1 MSAALMATAAV
12 MGLAGLPHCAGMCG
26 AGCAAA
32 ARLCQPARPALGV
45 AGLLL
50 GRLIAYALAG
60 AFAATLVTGLQ
71 TLSEGTGWLRPI
83 WVGLQLFL
91 LVIGL
96 GLLLRGRL
104 PPSIEAWV
112 ESFGRR
118 PQEASLARRV
128 HLPGELKA
136 TAIGLLWPAIPCGLL
151 HAALLV
157 AAVASG
163 PLEGAGVML
172 AFGLTSSLGLLVGP
186 AVWLRWLP
194 AALRRAAGQDEP
206 GRLALRLAGAT
217 ISVFAGWGLAHAMI
231 APIVAW
237 CA

>member
-1 MSAALMATAAV
+1 MSAALVATAAM

-32 ARLCQPARPALGV
+32 ARLCHPARPAGGV

-50 GRLIAYALAG
+50 GRLSAYAAAG
-60 AFAATLVTGLQ
+60 ALSATLVTGLQ
-71 TLSEGTGWLRPI
+71 LLSEGTGWLRPI

-91 LVIGL
+91 LVVGL
-96 GLLLRGRL
+96 ALLLKGRL
-104 PPSIEAWV
+104 PQSIEAWV
-112 ESFGRR
+112 EQFGRR
-118 PQEASLARRV
+118 PQDAALTRKV

-136 TAIGLLWPAIPCGLL
+136 TAIGLLWPVIPCGLL

-163 PLEGAGVML
+163 PLDGALVML
-172 AFGLTSSLGLLVGP
+172 AFGLTSSLGLLLGP
-186 AVWLRWLP
+186 AVWLRWMP
-194 AALRRAAGQDEP
+194 AALRRSAGQADP

-217 ISVFAGWGLAHAMI
+217 ISAFAGWGLAHAVM
-231 APIVAW
+231 APIAAW

>member
-1 MSAALMATAAV
+1 MSAALVATAAV

-32 ARLCQPARPALGV
+32 ARLCRPAQPSRAV
-45 AGLLL
+45 IGLLV
-50 GRLIAYALAG
+50 GRLTAYALAG
-60 AFAATLVTGLQ
+60 AFAATVVTGLQ
-71 TLSEGTGWLRPI
+71 ALSEGTGWLRPV

-96 GLLLRGRL
+96 ALLLRGRL

-112 ESFGRR
+112 EQFGRR
-118 PQEASLARRV
+118 PQDAAVARKV

-136 TAIGLLWPAIPCGLL
+136 AAIGLLWPAIPCGLL

-163 PLEGAGVML
+163 PVDGAVVML
-172 AFGLTSSLGLLVGP
+172 AFGATSSLGLLLGP

-194 AALRRAAGQDEP
+194 AALRRRAGADEP
-206 GRLALRLAGAT
+206 GRLALRLAGAM
-217 ISVFAGWGLAHAMI
+217 ISVFAGWGLAHAVI